1 MIASVLSEE
10 HSALGLAQNFVVSS
24 VPVISVL
31 FLILKLLFSV
41 LEHRPNRRRRK
52 RRRRR
57 RCWALT
63 FSVATRNDLRRRAC
77 ILRICSKGKGTKKRS
92 IRPKKHASKEPPT
105 VPGPSAFPIDCRTE
119 RPTAGYESMFTM
131 CELLRWFWFP
141 ISVGLLVAFHFGF
154 PILAYCLGVQ
164 TDGTTFAAVLNQ
176 TCPRLDLVSALVTH
190 PLPLTPVGSTSQ

>member
-57 RCWALT
+57 RCC
-63 FSVATRNDLRRRAC
+63 AC
-77 ILRICSKGKGTKKRS
+77 
-92 IRPKKHASKEPPT
+92 
-105 VPGPSAFPIDCRTE
+105 
-119 RPTAGYESMFTM
+119 
-131 CELLRWFWFP
+131 
-141 ISVGLLVAFHFGF
+141 
-154 PILAYCLGVQ
+154 
-164 TDGTTFAAVLNQ
+164 
-176 TCPRLDLVSALVTH
+176 
-190 PLPLTPVGSTSQ
+190 